1 MTNSG
6 IKTFVSRIEVLEAE
20 KRDLAADIKDI
31 YAEAKSAGYNTKALR
46 KVIAER
52 RIDAAKRQELEET
65 MDQYRHALG
74 MLAGTPLGNAA
85 VTVQF
90 GTEPDAAA

>member
-65 MDQYRHALG
+65 MDQYRHALR